1 MTNGWKI
8 DNKASFAVSRGKF
21 RRLFLETQEANQGPY
36 KLEGENGELCIQ
48 VLSGTE
54 KIYADG
60 RLLVR
65 GENND
70 YVIDYNRA
78 EIRFT
83 PRTIITANLRI
94 IVEFEYSVQNYQ
106 RSLYATETSIQK
118 EKWLFNLNSYSEQD
132 SKSLGGNIQLDST
145 DLRILEDGGDTD
157 NFKSGIYRYD
167 PEVHSDNILYK
178 IENGILLYSPEDSL
192 DLFGANFSNFGDNN
206 GDYIIDTES
215 GANGRVYKYVGASM
229 GQYLPLTELIAP
241 EQKQMFTAS
250 G

>member
-1 MTNGWKI
+1 M
-8 DNKASFAVSRGKF
+8 
-21 RRLFLETQEANQGPY
+21 
-36 KLEGENGELCIQ
+36 
-48 VLSGTE
+48 
-54 KIYADG
+54 
-60 RLLVR
+60 VR

-157 NFKSGIYRYD
+157 NFKSGIYRSFAD
-167 PEVHSDNILYK
+167 LSVSIFCLY
-178 IENGILLYSPEDSL
+178 INS
-192 DLFGANFSNFGDNN
+192 
-206 GDYIIDTES
+206 YI
-215 GANGRVYKYVGASM
+215 YF
-229 GQYLPLTELIAP
+229 YLTHTHT
-241 EQKQMFTAS
+241 Q
-250 G
+250 